1 MNIYDYINW
10 ELEDAD
16 RENASELIHFLE
28 DKQMSFYKDNSVCW
42 KDKIYY
48 WIKYGETCVAYISI
62 KDPDEKNIRWTV
74 WSDDVNSEWLEQ
86 NCVNDKIKIIA
97 WKNIDFC
104 CNCGSCGGGR
114 RKNVFGKEF
123 DNVCGCTFRVDNP
136 GADDISFIKEM
147 ISICV
152 KMIK

>member
-10 ELEDAD
+10 KLEDAD

-97 WKNIDFC
+97 L
-104 CNCGSCGGGR
+104 
-114 RKNVFGKEF
+114 
-123 DNVCGCTFRVDNP
+123 
-136 GADDISFIKEM
+136 
-147 ISICV
+147 
-152 KMIK
+152 